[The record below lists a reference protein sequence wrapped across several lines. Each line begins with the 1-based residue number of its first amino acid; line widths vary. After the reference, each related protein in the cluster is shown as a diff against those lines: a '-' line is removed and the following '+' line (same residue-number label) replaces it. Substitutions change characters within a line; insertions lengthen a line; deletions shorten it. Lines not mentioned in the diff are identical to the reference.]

1 MHDHMT
7 HARRHDVHV
16 FRTHVAKK
24 DPTRTTALR
33 ARFTQDVNQRFAKLR
48 RVVVSAVK
56 DHNILALS
64 TNAVPDSRFEFS
76 RDPKKVQEFMKWVNS
91 ETNAHILGT
100 YKGSTVKSAED
111 AWANVYLD
119 SAYQKGLAQA
129 ASELRGEG
137 AKVSPTWAQSAFFR
151 PVHADAIGTIYTRA
165 FDELKGV
172 TSEMSSQMGAV
183 LAQGLAEG
191 RGADQLAKMLADRV
205 DSIGRTRA
213 RLIARTEVISAHAT
227 ATLNTY
233 REAGVEG
240 VGVQAEWSTAGDDD
254 VCPECDAMSGQ
265 VFTLDEA
272 DGMIPLHPNCRCSW
286 LPVVDD
292 PSKLSLGEGP
302 DAADD
307 VSADDE
313 LPADLQDAGD

>member
-33 ARFTQDVNQRFAKLR
+33 VRFTQEVNRRFANLR
-48 RVVVSAVK
+48 RLVVSAVK

-64 TNAVPDSRFEFS
+64 TNAIPDKRFDFT
-76 RDPKKVQEFMKWVNS
+76 RDPKKVSEFMKWVNS
-91 ETNAHILGT
+91 ETNAQILGT
-100 YKGSTVKSAED
+100 RKGTTVTSAHD

-129 ASELRGEG
+129 AAELRGEG
-137 AKVSPTWAQSAFFR
+137 VRVSPTWATSAFFR
-151 PVHADAIGTIYTRA
+151 PVHADAIGVIYTRA
-165 FDELKGV
+165 FDALKGV
-172 TSEMSSQMGAV
+172 TAEMSSQMGAV

-191 RGADQLAKMLADRV
+191 VGADALAKMLSDRI

-240 VGVQAEWSTAGDDD
+240 VGVQAEFSTAGDDD
-254 VCPECDAMSGQ
+254 VCPECDAISGQ

-272 DGMIPLHPNCRCSW
+272 DGMIPIHPNCRCAW

-292 PSKLSLGEGP
+292 PAALSLGEGP

-313 LPADLQDAGD
+313 LPADLQDASE